1 MSKLPYNETKVVTW
15 LDYMRKSEKQL
26 AKKIK
31 QSKKVKEK
39 KWEVHQVI
47 LPQ

>member
-1 MSKLPYNETKVVTW
+1 MSKMPYNETKVVTW

-26 AKKIK
+26 DKKIK
-31 QSKKVKEK
+31 QSRKVKEK
-39 KWEVHQVI
+39 KWEVRQVI